1 MIGGGKHKGSTSAGG
16 EQSWRSLN
24 GGRKNTRIKSP
35 QARKRRQTQLLKLAL
50 GLCIIFVLIGTLAWA
65 LLALKQREEPIQ
77 ISTPSKPVEKII
89 FDTDGVLPDRWL
101 GSVIELRK
109 GMTLMEID
117 IHAMKQDLESSGQV
131 ESASVEREFPDALK
145 ISVKERIPAL
155 RMRVTGA
162 NGQVEDRIVARDGTL
177 YKGVGYPKATL
188 SKLPFVVPYQYPEG
202 GIKPMR
208 GIETVAQLLDATRR
222 TQPNFYKTWQ
232 IVNLKHYTGDP
243 ELPGQIIEVKTSMVP
258 RIIFGTNIDFAQQLD
273 RLGVIMNYVQNRG
286 NPAVRRIDL
295 SLQGSAAVQF
305 ESGRISTF

>member
-1 MIGGGKHKGSTSAGG
+1 MIVGGKHKGSTSAGG

-24 GGRKNTRIKSP
+24 GGRKNTPIKSP

-77 ISTPSKPVEKII
+77 ISTPSKPVGKII
-89 FDTDGVLPDRWL
+89 FGTDGVLPDRWL